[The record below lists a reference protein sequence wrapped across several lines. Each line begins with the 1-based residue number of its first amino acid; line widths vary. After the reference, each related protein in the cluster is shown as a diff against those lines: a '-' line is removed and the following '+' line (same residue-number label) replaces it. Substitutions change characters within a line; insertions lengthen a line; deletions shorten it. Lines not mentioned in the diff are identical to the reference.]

1 MIESLI
7 PAVSSYAREIDF
19 LITEVA
25 VIVGVCLVVA
35 EVLFFYFIIKYRA
48 RDGHRAD
55 YISGDEP
62 GMRKWLVGP
71 VLLVFVCDIFLIFGA
86 LKTWSHIKIELP
98 PPDAVVKIIAQQWAW
113 TFVHPGVD
121 GVLGTEDDITTV
133 DELHIEADKVYHF
146 QLESRDVVHCFSV
159 PVFRLKQDA
168 IPGRTITGWFQA
180 IATGSYDIQCA
191 EICGIGHGVMAAR
204 IVIKSA
210 EQHAAW
216 ILGESTSNMP
226 TAMYDQRAP

>member
-25 VIVGVCLVVA
+25 VIVGVWLVAA
-35 EVLFFYFIIKYRA
+35 EILFFYFIIKYRA
-48 RDGHRAD
+48 RDGQRAD

-62 GMRKWLVGP
+62 RMRKWLVFP
-71 VLLVFVCDIFLIFGA
+71 VLLVFLCDIFLIVGA

-98 PPDAVVKIIAQQWAW
+98 AADVVVKVIAQQWAW
-113 TFVHPGVD
+113 TFVHPGGD
-121 GVLGTEDDITTV
+121 GMLDTADDIITI
-133 DELHIEADKVYHF
+133 DELHVEVDKVYHF
-146 QLESRDVVHCFSV
+146 KLESRDVVHCFSV

-168 IPGRTITGWFQA
+168 IPGRTITGWFEA
-180 IATGSYDIQCA
+180 IETGTYDIQCA

-204 IVIKSA
+204 IVIDSV

-216 ILGESTSNMP
+216 IDRSSTSANQM
-226 TAMYDQRAP
+226 ALYQ